1 MLITEANQPP
11 AAYAATGP
19 GPKAPALCVD
29 LDGTL
34 IKSDTFLDA
43 MLTLFRRSPVTAL
56 LSTFSL
62 LRGKAAFKAEIARH
76 ITLDPATLPYNRPLL
91 NHLRAEH
98 AAGRDIYL
106 ATAANEKQARGIA
119 AYLGIIAGV
128 FASRESVNLRQ
139 GAKLEELQRQF
150 PEGFDYVGN
159 ATPDIPVLS
168 QAKTGMLA
176 NPSPGLAAR
185 LKLQQIKIHRIFED
199 RAPWL
204 RTLLKVTRV
213 RQWPK
218 NFLIFLPVL
227 LAHRIT
233 DRHKLLAAFIA
244 FLSFSLVASTSYI
257 LNDMLDVEA
266 DRNHPT
272 KRERPFAA
280 GDLSPQVGIALMFIL
295 VGGAAALAWTLPL
308 QFTFWLS
315 AYFVTTV
322 TYSLLLKKIALLD
335 VVTLAGL
342 YTVRLIVGGA
352 ASEVPLSPWLG
363 GFSIFFFLSL
373 AMVKRYA
380 ELDNLR
386 REGRSPANERGYFL
400 EDLEQLRSFGTASA
414 YASIVIFTLY
424 INNSEIT
431 HLYSRAHRLW
441 MLIPVLI
448 LWISRI
454 WLLAHRGKLDEDP
467 VVFALTDRLSPAFG
481 LVALLIVRSAV

>member
-1 MLITEANQPP
+1 VLITQANRPP

-19 GPKAPALCVD
+19 GPKTPALCVD

-76 ITLDPATLPYNRPLL
+76 ITLDPAALPYNRPLL

-159 ATPDIPVLS
+159 ATPDIPVLA

-176 NPSPGLAAR
+176 NPSPGLSAR
-185 LKLQQIKIHRIFED
+185 LKLQQVKIHRIFED
-199 RAPWL
+199 RAPWF

-280 GDLSPQVGIALMFIL
+280 GDLSPQAGIALMFIL
-295 VGGAAALAWTLPL
+295 AGVAVALAWTLPL

-400 EDLEQLRSFGTASA
+400 EDMEQLRSFGTASA

-431 HLYSRAHRLW
+431 HLYTRAHRLW

>member
-1 MLITEANQPP
+1 MLITEASQPR
-11 AAYAATGP
+11 AAYAASDSS
-19 GPKAPALCVD
+19 PKAPPLCVD
-29 LDGTL
+29 VDGTL
-34 IKSDTFLDA
+34 IKSDTLLDA

-56 LSTFSL
+56 LSTLSL
-62 LRGKAAFKAEIARH
+62 LKGKAVFKAEIARH
-76 ITLDPATLPYNRPLL
+76 ITLDPVTLPYNRPLL

-98 AAGRDIYL
+98 AAGREIYL

-119 AYLGIIAGV
+119 DHLGIITGV
-128 FASRESVNLRQ
+128 FASGESVNLRQ
-139 GAKLEELQRQF
+139 GAKLDELQRQF

-159 ATPDIPVLS
+159 ATPDIPVL
-168 QAKTGMLA
+168 AKARTGMLA

-185 LKLQQIKIHRIFED
+185 LKLQRVEIHKTFED

-204 RTLLKVTRV
+204 KTLVRLTRV

-218 NFLIFLPVL
+218 NFLIFLPL
-227 LAHRIT
+227 ILAHMVT
-233 DRHKLLAAFIA
+233 DRHKLLATFVG
-244 FLSFSLVASTSYI
+244 FLSFSLIASTAYI

-266 DRNHPT
+266 DRNHPK

-280 GDLSPQVGIALMFIL
+280 GDISPQAGIVLMLIL
-295 VGGAAALAWTLPL
+295 VGLAGALAWTLPL
-308 QFTFWLS
+308 QFAFWLS
-315 AYFVTTV
+315 AYFVTTIS
-322 TYSLLLKKIALLD
+322 YSIVLKKIALLD

-380 ELDNLR
+380 ELDSLR
-386 REGRSPANERGYFL
+386 RMGRAPANERGYFL
-400 EDLEQLRSFGTASA
+400 EDLEQLRSFGTASG

-431 HLYSRAHRLW
+431 HLYTRAHRLW

-467 VVFALTDRLSPAFG
+467 VVFALTDRLSPVFG

>member
-1 MLITEANQPP
+1 MVITEANQPR
-11 AAYAATGP
+11 AAYAASDSS
-19 GPKAPALCVD
+19 PKAPALCVD
-29 LDGTL
+29 VDGTL
-34 IKSDTFLDA
+34 IKSDTLLDA
-43 MLTLFRRSPVTAL
+43 MLALFRRSPVTAL
-56 LSTFSL
+56 LSTLSL
-62 LRGKAAFKAEIARH
+62 LRGKAVFKAEIARH
-76 ITLDPATLPYNRPLL
+76 ITLDPVTLPYNRPLL

-98 AAGRDIYL
+98 AAGREIYL

-119 AYLGIIAGV
+119 DHLGIITGV
-128 FASRESVNLRQ
+128 FASGESVNLRQ
-139 GAKLEELQRQF
+139 GAKLDELQRQF
-150 PEGFDYVGN
+150 PEGFDYIGN
-159 ATPDIPVLS
+159 ATPDIPVL
-168 QAKTGMLA
+168 AKARTGMLA

-185 LKLQQIKIHRIFED
+185 LKLQRVEIHKTFED

-204 RTLLKVTRV
+204 KTLVRLTRV

-218 NFLIFLPVL
+218 NFLIFLPL
-227 LAHRIT
+227 TLAHMVT
-233 DRHKLLAAFIA
+233 DRHKLLATFVG
-244 FLSFSLVASTSYI
+244 FLSFSLIASTAYI

-266 DRNHPT
+266 DRNHPK

-280 GDLSPQVGIALMFIL
+280 GDISPQAGIVLMLIL
-295 VGGAAALAWTLPL
+295 VGLAGALAWTLPL
-308 QFTFWLS
+308 QFAFWLS
-315 AYFVTTV
+315 AYFVTTIS
-322 TYSLLLKKIALLD
+322 YSIVLKKIALLD

-386 REGRSPANERGYFL
+386 RMGRTPANERGYFL

-431 HLYSRAHRLW
+431 HLYTRAHRLW

-467 VVFALTDRLSPAFG
+467 VVFALTDRLSPVFG

>member
-1 MLITEANQPP
+1 MLITEANQPR
-11 AAYAATGP
+11 AAYAASDSS
-19 GPKAPALCVD
+19 PKAPALCVD
-29 LDGTL
+29 VDGTL
-34 IKSDTFLDA
+34 IKSDTLLDA

-56 LSTFSL
+56 LSTLSL
-62 LRGKAAFKAEIARH
+62 LKGKAVFKAEIARH
-76 ITLDPATLPYNRPLL
+76 ITLDPVTLPYNRPLL

-98 AAGRDIYL
+98 AAGREIYL

-119 AYLGIIAGV
+119 DHLGIITGV
-128 FASRESVNLRQ
+128 FASGESVNLRQ
-139 GAKLEELQRQF
+139 GAKLDELQRQF

-159 ATPDIPVLS
+159 ATPDIPVL
-168 QAKTGMLA
+168 AKARTGMLA

-185 LKLQQIKIHRIFED
+185 LKLQRVEIHKTFED

-204 RTLLKVTRV
+204 KTLVRLTRV

-218 NFLIFLPVL
+218 NFLIFLPL
-227 LAHRIT
+227 ILAHMVT
-233 DRHKLLAAFIA
+233 DRHKLLATFVG
-244 FLSFSLVASTSYI
+244 FLSFSLIASTAYI
-257 LNDMLDVEA
+257 LNDMLDIEA
-266 DRNHPT
+266 DRNHPK

-280 GDLSPQVGIALMFIL
+280 GDISPQAGIVLMLIL
-295 VGGAAALAWTLPL
+295 VGLAGALAWTLPL
-308 QFTFWLS
+308 QFAFWLS
-315 AYFVTTV
+315 AYFVTTIS
-322 TYSLLLKKIALLD
+322 YSIVLKKIALLD

-386 REGRSPANERGYFL
+386 RMGRAPANERGYFL

-431 HLYSRAHRLW
+431 HLYTRAHRLW

-467 VVFALTDRLSPAFG
+467 VVFALTDRLSPVFG

>member
-1 MLITEANQPP
+1 MLITEASQPR
-11 AAYAATGP
+11 AAYAASDSS
-19 GPKAPALCVD
+19 PKAPPLCVD
-29 LDGTL
+29 VDGTL
-34 IKSDTFLDA
+34 IKSDTLLDA

-56 LSTFSL
+56 LSTLSL
-62 LRGKAAFKAEIARH
+62 FKGKAVFKAEIARH
-76 ITLDPATLPYNRPLL
+76 ITLDPVTLPYNRPLL

-98 AAGRDIYL
+98 AAGREIYL

-119 AYLGIIAGV
+119 DHLGIITGV
-128 FASRESVNLRQ
+128 FASGESVNLRQ
-139 GAKLEELQRQF
+139 GAKLDELQRQF

-159 ATPDIPVLS
+159 ATPDIPVL
-168 QAKTGMLA
+168 AKARTGMLA

-185 LKLQQIKIHRIFED
+185 LKLQRVEIHKTFED

-204 RTLLKVTRV
+204 KTLVRLTRV

-218 NFLIFLPVL
+218 NFLIFLPL
-227 LAHRIT
+227 ILAHMVT
-233 DRHKLLAAFIA
+233 DRHKLLATFVG
-244 FLSFSLVASTSYI
+244 FLSFSLIASTAYI

-266 DRNHPT
+266 DRNHPK

-280 GDLSPQVGIALMFIL
+280 GDISPQAGIVLMLIL
-295 VGGAAALAWTLPL
+295 VGLAGALAWTLPL
-308 QFTFWLS
+308 QFAFWLS
-315 AYFVTTV
+315 AYFVTTIS
-322 TYSLLLKKIALLD
+322 YSIVLKKIALLD

-380 ELDNLR
+380 ELDSLR
-386 REGRSPANERGYFL
+386 RMGRAPANERGYFL
-400 EDLEQLRSFGTASA
+400 EDLEQLRSFGTASG

-431 HLYSRAHRLW
+431 HLYTRAHRLW

-467 VVFALTDRLSPAFG
+467 VVFALTDRLSPVFG

>member
-1 MLITEANQPP
+1 MLITEANQPR
-11 AAYAATGP
+11 AAYVETAP
-19 GPKAPALCVD
+19 GPKPTALCVD

-34 IKSDTFLDA
+34 VKSDTLLDGV
-43 MLTLFRRSPVTAL
+43 LTLLRRSPVTAL
-56 LSTFSL
+56 LSTLSL

-76 ITLDPATLPYNRPLL
+76 VTLDPATLPYNGPLL
-91 NHLRAEH
+91 NHLRSEH

-119 AYLGIIAGV
+119 THLGIIADV
-128 FASRESVNLRQ
+128 FASEDGVNLRQ

-150 PEGFDYVGN
+150 PEGFDYIGN
-159 ATPDIPVLS
+159 AGPDIPVLA

-185 LKLQQIKIHRIFED
+185 LKLQRIEIHRVFED

-204 RTLLKVTRV
+204 KTLLRATRV

-218 NFLIFLPVL
+218 NFLIFLPLV
-227 LAHRIT
+227 LAHMVT
-233 DRHKLLAAFIA
+233 NQHKLLATFVA
-244 FLSFSLVASTSYI
+244 FLSFSLVASTAYI

-266 DRNHPT
+266 DRNHSK
-272 KRERPFAA
+272 KRQRPFAA
-280 GDLSPQVGIALMFIL
+280 GDISPQAGIALMLIL
-295 VGGAAALAWTLPL
+295 VSIAGALAWTLPL
-308 QFTFWLS
+308 QFVFWLS

-322 TYSLLLKKIALLD
+322 SYSVLLKKIALLD

-386 REGRSPANERGYFL
+386 RLGHSPANERGYVL

-431 HLYSRAHRLW
+431 HLYTRPHRLW

-467 VVFALTDRLSPAFG
+467 VVFALTDKLSPAFG
-481 LVALLIVRSAV
+481 LVAALIVRSAV